1 VNLANYTLDPQ
12 PHSIDPFSTAYWAS
26 EPTPVHSTT
35 QPTLKEIIANGS
47 MNPPRLPLVSRP
59 NNSLLNT
66 LNPAQNA
73 SSGSTAKAVKPKR
86 MIASE
91 QLQAFKAEVEGQD
104 LTKIGM
110 IEALKKKFPKV
121 PKDAITNT
129 LTAVAKRVGPSEKE
143 KRWVLFS

>member
-1 VNLANYTLDPQ
+1 
-12 PHSIDPFSTAYWAS
+12 
-26 EPTPVHSTT
+26 
-35 QPTLKEIIANGS
+35 
-47 MNPPRLPLVSRP
+47 MNPPRLPLASRP
-59 NNSLLNT
+59 SNSLLNT
-66 LNPAQNA
+66 LNATQTA
-73 SSGSTAKAVKPKR
+73 SPGSTAKAVKPKR
-86 MIASE
+86 MIAPE

-104 LTKIGM
+104 FTKIGM